1 MSISYLNSLTSRSV
15 VSGFVF
21 AGVYDEILSTSQIS
35 VRITTKSTVNNYALF
50 VYYSNDEVNVV
61 SQDLFTYTDNYNNL
75 LFLY

>member
-15 VSGFVF
+15 ESGFVF

-50 VYYSNDEVNVV
+50 VY
-61 SQDLFTYTDNYNNL
+61 
-75 LFLY
+75 